1 MFSDVIIRLRRC
13 QTISEVLI
21 NEEIR
26 EREVRLIDEDGT
38 QVGIVPTQ
46 NAMNMAIEKNLDL
59 VMIAPG
65 SKPPVCKLMD
75 YSKYQFDQKKKE
87 KEARKKQ
94 KTMEVK
100 EVRLSPN
107 IGDHDFEV
115 KRKNAQKFLEEGN
128 KVKVSVRFRGREMTH
143 TELGRD
149 VLVKF
154 AEGISDVSTQTRIIE
169 RRILKCRNLRPK
181 ELLQS
186 ALKPLVPES

>member
-1 MFSDVIIRLRRC
+1 MCGGSERIRFLFSDVIIRLRRC

-87 KEARKKQ
+87 Y
-94 KTMEVK
+94 T
-100 EVRLSPN
+100 
-107 IGDHDFEV
+107 FE
-115 KRKNAQKFLEEGN
+115 KSNGLP
-128 KVKVSVRFRGREMTH
+128 
-143 TELGRD
+143 RD
-149 VLVKF
+149 MIY
-154 AEGISDVSTQTRIIE
+154 GS
-169 RRILKCRNLRPK
+169 
-181 ELLQS
+181 
-186 ALKPLVPES
+186 

>member
-1 MFSDVIIRLRRC
+1 M
-13 QTISEVLI
+13 I

-46 NAMNMAIEKNLDL
+46 NAMNMAIDKNLDL

-128 KVKVSVRFRGREMTH
+128 KVKVSMRFRGCEISHMNTSRHILDE
-143 TELGRD
+143 
-149 VLVKF
+149 F
-154 AEGISDVSTQTRIIE
+154 AEKLSDVAVID
-169 RRILKCRNLRPK
+169 KAPK
-181 ELLQS
+181 VEGRSLVLFLS
-186 ALKPLVPES
+186 AKK

>member
-1 MFSDVIIRLRRC
+1 
-13 QTISEVLI
+13 
-21 NEEIR
+21 
-26 EREVRLIDEDGT
+26 
-38 QVGIVPTQ
+38 
-46 NAMNMAIEKNLDL
+46 MNMAIEKNLDL

-115 KRKNAQKFLEEGN
+115 KRKNAQKFLEDGN
-128 KVKVSVRFRGREMTH
+128 KVKISVRFRGREMTH
-143 TELGRD
+143 TDIGRE
-149 VLVKF
+149 VLLKF
-154 AEGISDVSTQTRIIE
+154 AEGISDYGTVD
-169 RRILKCRNLRPK
+169 KAPK
-181 ELLQS
+181 MEGRSMVMFL
-186 ALKPLVPES
+186 APKRG

>member
-1 MFSDVIIRLRRC
+1 VWRIRKDSFFVFNVKNPRRC

-26 EREVRLIDEDGT
+26 EREVRLIDENGT

-75 YSKYQFDQKKKE
+75 FSKYQFDQKKKE

-143 TELGRD
+143 TDLGRD
-149 VLVKF
+149 VLMKF
-154 AEGISDVSTQTRIIE
+154 AEGISEFGTVDKAAKMEGRSMV
-169 RRILKCRNLRPK
+169 LFLAPK
-181 ELLQS
+181 RG
-186 ALKPLVPES
+186 

>member
-46 NAMNMAIEKNLDL
+46 NALNMAIEKNLDL

-154 AEGISDVSTQTRIIE
+154 AEGISDVSTVDKPAKMEGRSMVMF
-169 RRILKCRNLRPK
+169 LAPK
-181 ELLQS
+181 RG
-186 ALKPLVPES
+186 